1 MNWIKGDLIGVF
13 QLSFKHT
20 LNNTLDC
27 LIRKRGINTNQLH
40 KHTGIPLST
49 LKRLRLNKE
58 NNPTLASLAP
68 IANFFSVSL
77 DQLIGKTPLLSKNEV
92 ETNSL
97 TIPLISW
104 KDIINSLKNRWRLA
118 FSSVLIIDTHRSTRQ
133 GEHEVRSQGARDRRA
148 LTGEAGN
155 ASRRKVIVG
164 ATARSPE
171 WASAWRTQDESGPTF
186 SRVMRTNF
194 GGTTAKI
201 FREHSDSLDKDSYAL
216 LIENNNWN
224 NFLAGSLLVI
234 NPSLNPHN
242 RDFIIVYKKGRR
254 SPELRQVLIYKNKRY
269 LKNVNSESEIID
281 FSEKY
286 QSLGVII
293 EIKMNYKKSNAYV
306 NFEDEKSDGAK
317 EY

>member
-1 MNWIKGDLIGVF
+1 M
-13 QLSFKHT
+13 
-20 LNNTLDC
+20 
-27 LIRKRGINTNQLH
+27 
-40 KHTGIPLST
+40 
-49 LKRLRLNKE
+49 
-58 NNPTLASLAP
+58 
-68 IANFFSVSL
+68 
-77 DQLIGKTPLLSKNEV
+77 LSKNEV

-104 KDIINSLKNRWRLA
+104 KDIINSPKNRWRLA
-118 FSSVLIIDTHRSTRQ
+118 FSSVLIIDTH
-133 GEHEVRSQGARDRRA
+133 
-148 LTGEAGN
+148 LN
-155 ASRRKVIVG
+155 
-164 ATARSPE
+164 
-171 WASAWRTQDESGPTF
+171 
-186 SRVMRTNF
+186 
-194 GGTTAKI
+194 
-201 FREHSDSLDKDSYAL
+201 KDSYAL

-234 NPSLNPHN
+234 HPSLNPHN

>member
-1 MNWIKGDLIGVF
+1 M
-13 QLSFKHT
+13 SFKHT
-20 LNNTLDC
+20 LNNTLEY
-27 LIRKRGINTNQLH
+27 LIKKWGININQLH

-58 NNPTLASLAP
+58 NNPTLASLTP

-77 DQLIGKTPLLSKNEV
+77 DQLIGKTPLPSKNKTQ
-92 ETNSL
+92 TNSI
-97 TIPLISW
+97 TIPLIAW
-104 KDIINSLKNRWRLA
+104 KDIINSSKNRWQLA
-118 FSSVLIIDTHRSTRQ
+118 FASVLIIDTHLNK
-133 GEHEVRSQGARDRRA
+133 E
-148 LTGEAGN
+148 
-155 ASRRKVIVG
+155 
-164 ATARSPE
+164 
-171 WASAWRTQDESGPTF
+171 
-186 SRVMRTNF
+186 
-194 GGTTAKI
+194 
-201 FREHSDSLDKDSYAL
+201 SYAL

-234 NPSLNPHN
+234 DPSLNPHN

-254 SPELRQVLIYKNKRY
+254 SPELRQVLIYKNKYY

-286 QSLGVII
+286 KSLGVII